1 MKSVFC
7 LFCLSI
13 FFLACNSKPKQSSEN
28 KEVSDTKKKESAQQP
43 KKEDKKTILF
53 FGNSLT
59 AGYGLDKE
67 DAFPA
72 LIQDKIDSLGL
83 DYTVVN
89 GGLSGETSSGGK
101 ERINWV
107 LRSPVDVF
115 ILELGPNDMLRGL
128 NLEETKKNLSAILD
142 AVIAKNSAVK
152 IIIAGMTAPP
162 NMGPEYVNEFTQMYP
177 NLAKKYS
184 AGLVPFL
191 LEDVAGIPELN
202 LEDQKHPNAE
212 GQKIVAENVWA
223 VLEEYL

>member
-13 FFLACNSKPKQSSEN
+13 FLLACNSKPKQSGEN
-28 KEVSDTKKKESAQQP
+28 KEVSDTEEKESAQQP
-43 KKEDKKTILF
+43 KKGDKKTILF

-59 AGYGLDKE
+59 AGFGLDKE

-72 LIQDKIDSLGL
+72 LIQNKIDSLGL

-128 NLEETKKNLSAILD
+128 DLEETKKNLSAILD
-142 AVIAKNSAVK
+142 AVLNRNSKAK
-152 IIIAGMTAPP
+152 IIVAGMTAPP
-162 NMGPEYVNEFTQMYP
+162 NMGPEYVNKFTQMYP
-177 NLAKKYS
+177 DLADRYD

-191 LEDVAGIPELN
+191 LEGVAGIPELN

-212 GQKIVAENVWA
+212 GQKIVADNVWE